1 VIYEEYCSELERE
14 VDRFADALANAD
26 LTARVPSCP
35 EWTIRDL
42 TKHLGTVHRWAEE
55 LVRTRATQRFSL
67 AAMGAVIV
75 EVDNEW
81 LRSGGHSLVETL
93 RSANPDEPMW
103 AWGADQ
109 HVRFW
114 ARRQLHETLVH
125 RIDLGLGMGVA
136 SSIDSRVALDAVDEF
151 LDNVKTDRDISLK
164 ARPTRSEGES
174 FEIRT
179 VDLSNRWA
187 VELSVDG
194 YEFVDALS
202 KPDAALIGE
211 PAELLAVLLRRR
223 PLAQCDVMVQG
234 DESLVDYWLRET
246 AFQ

>member
-1 VIYEEYCSELERE
+1 VNYGEYCSELDRE
-14 VDRFADALANAD
+14 VDRFADALVNAD
-26 LTARVPSCP
+26 FTARVPSCP

-42 TKHLGTVHRWAEE
+42 TKHLGTVHRWADE
-55 LVRTRATQRFSL
+55 LVRTRATQRTSL
-67 AAMGAVIV
+67 AAMGAAVV

-93 RSANPDEPMW
+93 RAANSDEPMW

-114 ARRQLHETLVH
+114 ARRQLHETFVH
-125 RIDLGLGMGVA
+125 RIDLELAMGVA
-136 SSIDSRVALDAVDEF
+136 SNVDPEVALDAIDEF
-151 LDNVKTDRDISLK
+151 LDNVKSDRDVSVR
-164 ARPTRSEGES
+164 ARPTRSAGEGL
-174 FEIRT
+174 EIRT
-179 VDLSNRWA
+179 VDSSKRWDI
-187 VELSVDG
+187 ELSVDG

-211 PAELLAVLLRRR
+211 PAALLAVLLRRR
-223 PLAQCDVMVQG
+223 TLAQCDVSIQG
-234 DESLVDYWLRET
+234 DDSLVEYWLRET